1 VAKVEQLMALVDRL
15 EAQLA
20 ASRKNAGKLL
30 EAVVAELT
38 AAGSL
43 DIAGRISDAEPTT
56 WTR

>member
-1 VAKVEQLMALVDRL
+1 MALVDRL